1 VGIPVETAE
10 AFPEMKI
17 SRVWA
22 LVSAVAVMVLVG
34 CGGNGE
40 AGVVSATDAPSFSPP
55 GGTYSTAQSV
65 TISDAT
71 VGAAIYYTVNGS
83 TPTTSSTLYS
93 GPIAVGSTE
102 AIEAFAVVQGSASSS
117 VVSATY
123 SIVPPVLP
131 APLFSVPGGSY
142 SAAQSVGLSDA
153 VGTAAIYYTTN
164 STTPTT
170 GSTLYSGPI
179 TVSAAETIEAIAVAT
194 GYTNSAVASASYTF
208 PASGD
213 WTWVSGS
220 NTINSA
226 GSYGTVGM
234 ESASNAPPARFYGM
248 SWVDGSGMLWLYG
261 GEPTPPGGTYD
272 DLWRFDPATQE
283 WAWMGGSQTLSLPA
297 VYGTVGVAA
306 ASNSPGARSGAET
319 WVDSE
324 GNLWMFGGAIPD
336 TAVSIVNDLWMFN
349 VTTDQWTWMGGS
361 TSPNVQGVY
370 GTVGISAASNAPGS
384 RQLSSCWVDGS
395 GDLWMFGGYGY
406 GSTAG
411 YAYLNDLWKYN
422 IATNEWTWV
431 GGANTTNSTGSYGV
445 LGVASSGN
453 VPGSRGATA
462 QWSDSNG
469 NFWLLGGSIGPGSST
484 DLENDL
490 WRYNVSSNE
499 WTWEGGSNQVEQPG
513 VYGTLGVPSSS
524 NVPGSRYT
532 LASWQDQAGNLWLF
546 GGGGF
551 GSNATS
557 NGLFLDDLW
566 EYNVTSNEWAW
577 KSGSTSQDTPGTY
590 GTLGTPA
597 AANTPGARQAPVSWV
612 DKSGNLWL
620 FGGYG
625 YTNGTFSTL
634 GVYNDLWR
642 YEP

>member
-1 VGIPVETAE
+1 
-10 AFPEMKI
+10 
-17 SRVWA
+17 
-22 LVSAVAVMVLVG
+22 
-34 CGGNGE
+34 
-40 AGVVSATDAPSFSPP
+40 
-55 GGTYSTAQSV
+55 
-65 TISDAT
+65 
-71 VGAAIYYTVNGS
+71 
-83 TPTTSSTLYS
+83 
-93 GPIAVGSTE
+93 
-102 AIEAFAVVQGSASSS
+102 
-117 VVSATY
+117 
-123 SIVPPVLP
+123 
-131 APLFSVPGGSY
+131 
-142 SAAQSVGLSDA
+142 
-153 VGTAAIYYTTN
+153 
-164 STTPTT
+164 
-170 GSTLYSGPI
+170 
-179 TVSAAETIEAIAVAT
+179 
-194 GYTNSAVASASYTF
+194 
-208 PASGD
+208 
-213 WTWVSGS
+213 
-220 NTINSA
+220 
-226 GSYGTVGM
+226 
-234 ESASNAPPARFYGM
+234 
-248 SWVDGSGMLWLYG
+248 
-261 GEPTPPGGTYD
+261 
-272 DLWRFDPATQE
+272 
-283 WAWMGGSQTLSLPA
+283 
-297 VYGTVGVAA
+297 
-306 ASNSPGARSGAET
+306 
-319 WVDSE
+319 
-324 GNLWMFGGAIPD
+324 
-336 TAVSIVNDLWMFN
+336 
-349 VTTDQWTWMGGS
+349 
-361 TSPNVQGVY
+361 
-370 GTVGISAASNAPGS
+370 
-384 RQLSSCWVDGS
+384 
-395 GDLWMFGGYGY
+395 MFGGYGY

-551 GSNATS
+551 GSNAAS
-557 NGLFLDDLW
+557 NGLFLNDLW